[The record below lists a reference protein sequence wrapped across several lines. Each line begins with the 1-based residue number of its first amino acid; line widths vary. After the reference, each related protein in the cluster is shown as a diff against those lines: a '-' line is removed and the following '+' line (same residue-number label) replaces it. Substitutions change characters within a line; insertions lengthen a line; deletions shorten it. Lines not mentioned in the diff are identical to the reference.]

1 MLERLTGDARF
12 WSRRAGK
19 AHSGIPPDEKET
31 TAVSAELRQTA
42 AALVAEGKG
51 VLAADESNSTM
62 NKRLDA
68 AGVEPSEETRRQLRE
83 LLFTTDGTA
92 DHISGVI
99 LYDETFR
106 QSTSDG
112 TPFPELLE
120 SQGIVPGIKVD
131 TGAKP
136 LAGSPDEKVTEG
148 LDGLRERL
156 EEYYEGGA
164 RFAKWRAVIAID
176 GARLPTR
183 YCVHVNA
190 HALAR
195 YAALCQEA
203 SIVPIVEPEILM
215 DGTHTI
221 DRAEEVTGEVLATVF
236 AELREQ
242 RVLFEGMLLKPNM
255 VLAGYECSEQPGD
268 DEVADRTLR
277 CLRRHVPGAV
287 PGIVFLSG
295 GQSDEDATNRLNV
308 MNQRGPQPWE
318 ISFSYGRGLQAAA
331 LTTWAGDS
339 DKVEAAQTQYRHR
352 ARCTGA
358 ARRGEYTPELERELV
373 TS

>member
-1 MLERLTGDARF
+1 MSD
-12 WSRRAGK
+12 
-19 AHSGIPPDEKET
+19 
-31 TAVSAELRQTA
+31 ELRENA
-42 AALVAEGKG
+42 AKLVAEGKG
-51 VLAADESNSTM
+51 ILAADESNGTM
-62 NKRLDA
+62 NKRLKA
-68 AGVEPSEETRRQLRE
+68 AGVAEEEEQRRALRE
-83 LLFTTDGTA
+83 LLFTTEGTA
-92 DHISGVI
+92 DYISGVI

-120 SQGIVPGIKVD
+120 QQGIVPGIKVD

-156 EEYYEGGA
+156 DEYYDGGA
-164 RFAKWRAVIAID
+164 RFAKWRAVITIGD
-176 GARLPTR
+176 GLPTP

-190 HALAR
+190 HALGR

-203 SIVPIVEPEILM
+203 GIVPIVEPEILM
-215 DGTHTI
+215 DGDHTI
-221 DRAEEVTGEVLATVF
+221 DRSEEVTAMVLSTVF
-236 AELREQ
+236 DELREQ
-242 RVLFEGMLLKPNM
+242 RVLLEGMLLKPNM
-255 VLAGYECSEQPGD
+255 VLAGYECSEQPDD

-277 CLRRHVPGAV
+277 CFRRHVPAAV

-318 ISFSYGRGLQAAA
+318 VSFSYGRGLQAAA
-331 LTTWAGDS
+331 LTTWAGDPGNIES
-339 DKVEAAQTQYRHR
+339 AQAQYRHR

-358 ARRGEYTPELERELV
+358 ARRGEYTPDLERELEAA
-373 TS
+373 

>member
-1 MLERLTGDARF
+1 MSD
-12 WSRRAGK
+12 
-19 AHSGIPPDEKET
+19 
-31 TAVSAELRQTA
+31 ELRQTA

-51 VLAADESNSTM
+51 VLAADESTGTM
-62 NKRLDA
+62 NKRLQA

-106 QSTSDG
+106 QSASDG
-112 TPFPELLE
+112 TPFPELLK

-164 RFAKWRAVIAID
+164 RFAKWRGVITID
-176 GARLPTR
+176 GDRLPSR
-183 YCVHVNA
+183 YCVRVNA

-221 DRAEEVTGEVLATVF
+221 DRAEEVTSDVLGTVF
-236 AELREQ
+236 NELREQ
-242 RVLFEGMLLKPNM
+242 RVLLEGMLLKPNM
-255 VLAGYECSEQPGD
+255 VLAGYECSDQPDD

-339 DKVEAAQTQYRHR
+339 EKVEAAQAQYRHR

-358 ARRGEYTPELERELV
+358 ARQGEYSEEIERELV
-373 TS
+373 AN